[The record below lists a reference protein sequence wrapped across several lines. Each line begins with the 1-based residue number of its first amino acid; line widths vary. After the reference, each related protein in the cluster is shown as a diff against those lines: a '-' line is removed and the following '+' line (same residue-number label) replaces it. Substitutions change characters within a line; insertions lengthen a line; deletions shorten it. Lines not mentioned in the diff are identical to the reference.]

1 MYTLMALA
9 PILTVFFFLVILR
22 WPAKKAMPLALIVAT
37 ILSFFV
43 WNIKGVVIAASI
55 GQGLAICVAI
65 LWIVFGALFMLNTLT
80 NSGALA
86 TIRAG
91 FMDITPDRRIQAMI
105 IAWCFGAFIE
115 GAAGFGT
122 PAAVCAPLLMA
133 LGFPAMAAVTTAL
146 IIQSTP
152 VTFGAVGT
160 PVLLG
165 VKTGLDNPIV
175 HDLLG
180 KNGIAFMD
188 YIYEIGATAAL
199 VHGIIGILIPT
210 FLAVILT
217 RFFGKEKSVKK
228 GLEALPFGIFAGLAF
243 TVPYYLV
250 AKFLGPEFPSLIGGL
265 VGLALVTIAAKNNF
279 LTPKTS
285 WDFDDR
291 ENWPKHWMGTWEPK
305 FAKAPEH
312 MTLLKAWSPYVLV
325 GLFLVLSRKVPAIK
339 AALASVSI
347 PVTDLFGTGIGYAI
361 KPLYVPGFIFVC
373 AIACAFFIQKM
384 EFGALKDAAAKAGK
398 TTLQASFA
406 LGFAIPMVRVFINS
420 GAKYSSLA
428 EPTLAAMPL
437 ELAQGVSALAG
448 TAWTGFAAVI
458 GAMGAFIAGSNTV
471 SNMMFSLFQ
480 FGVASDINVPQSII
494 VALQAVGGAAGN
506 MITVHNVVAAAAVV
520 GLMDREGEIIRKTL
534 IPLTY
539 YLVMAGIIGTILVGA
554 GWGIVLK

>member
-22 WPAKKAMPLALIVAT
+22 WPAKKAMPLALVVAT

-43 WNIKGVVIAASI
+43 WKVSGVVIAASI
-55 GQGLAICVAI
+55 VQGVAICIAI

-80 NSGALA
+80 NSGAIA
-86 TIRAG
+86 AIRAG

-133 LGFPAMAAVTTAL
+133 IGFPAMAAVTVAL

-160 PVLLG
+160 PILLG

-180 KNGIAFMD
+180 RNGIAFMD

-199 VHGIIGILIPT
+199 LHGIIGILIPT

-217 RFFGKEKSVKK
+217 RFFGKEKSVAK

-243 TVPYYLV
+243 TVPYFLV
-250 AKFLGPEFPSLIGGL
+250 AWFLGPEFPSLVGGL
-265 VGLALVTIAAKNNF
+265 VGLAIVTIAAKNNF
-279 LTPKTS
+279 LTPKTT
-285 WDFDDR
+285 WDFEPR
-291 ENWPKHWMGTWEPK
+291 ENWPSHWMGTWEPK
-305 FAKAPEH
+305 MSKPPAH
-312 MTLLKAWSPYVLV
+312 MTLVRAWSPYVLV
-325 GLFLVLSRKVPAIK
+325 GLFLVLSRKVGWIK
-339 AALASVSI
+339 AALGSVAI
-347 PVTDLFGTGIGYAI
+347 PISDLFGTGIGYTI

-384 EFGALKDAAAKAGK
+384 KFSDLTAAAGTAFK

-420 GAKYSSLA
+420 GEKFNASGLMS
-428 EPTLAAMPL
+428 MPL
-437 ELAQGVSALAG
+437 ELAEGVAHMVG
-448 TAWTGFAAVI
+448 GIWTGFAAVI
-458 GAMGAFIAGSNTV
+458 GAMGAFIAGSNTI

-480 FGVASDINVPQSII
+480 FGVASQIDVPQSVI

-534 IPLTY
+534 IPLAY
-539 YLVMAGIIGTILVGA
+539 YLIMAAILGSILISA
-554 GWGIVLK
+554 GWGTVLK

>member
-37 ILSFFV
+37 ILAYFV
-43 WNIKGVVIAASI
+43 WQVKGVVIAASI
-55 GQGLAICVAI
+55 IQGVAICIAI

-80 NSGALA
+80 NSGAIA
-86 TIRAG
+86 AIRAG

-165 VKTGLDNPIV
+165 VKTGLDNPLV
-175 HDLLG
+175 HDLLT
-180 KNGIAFMD
+180 KNGMAFMD

-210 FLAVILT
+210 FLSVILT
-217 RFFGKEKSVKK
+217 RFFGKEKSVAK
-228 GLEALPFGIFAGLAF
+228 GLEVLPFGVFAGLCF
-243 TVPYYLV
+243 TVPYFLV
-250 AKFLGPEFPSLIGGL
+250 AWFLGPEFPSLIGGL

-279 LTPKTS
+279 LTPKTP

-291 ENWPKHWMGTWEPK
+291 ANWPKAWMGTWEPK
-305 FAKAPEH
+305 FAQAPAH
-312 MTLLKAWSPYVLV
+312 MTLMKAWSPYVLV

-339 AALASVSI
+339 GALTSVAI
-347 PVTDLFGTGIGYAI
+347 PISDLFGTGIGYTI
-361 KPLYVPGFIFVC
+361 SPLYVPGFIFVC

-384 EFGALKDAAAKAGK
+384 SFSALSDAAAKAGK

-420 GAKYSSLA
+420 GAKYNLSGMES
-428 EPTLAAMPL
+428 MPL
-437 ELAQGVSALAG
+437 ELANGVASLAG
-448 TAWTGFAAVI
+448 SIWPGFAAVI

-480 FGVASDINVPQSII
+480 FGVASQIDVPQSII

-539 YLVMAGIIGTILVGA
+539 YLIMAAIIGVVLISS
-554 GWGIVLK
+554 GWGLVLG

>member
-22 WPAKKAMPLALIVAT
+22 WPAKKAMPLALVVVT
-37 ILSFFV
+37 ILAFFV
-43 WNIKGVVIAASI
+43 WQVAGTVIAASI
-55 GQGLAICVAI
+55 IQGVAIALAI
-65 LWIVFGALFMLNTLT
+65 LWIVFGALLMLNTLT
-80 NSGALA
+80 NSGAIA
-86 TIRAG
+86 AIRAG
-91 FMDITPDRRIQAMI
+91 FMGITPDRRIQAMI

-133 LGFPAMAAVTTAL
+133 LGFPAMGAVTVAL

-165 VKTGLDNPIV
+165 VKTGLDNPMV

-180 KNGIAFMD
+180 KNGIEFMT
-188 YIYEIGATAAL
+188 YIHEIGATAAL
-199 VHGIIGILIPT
+199 VHGLIGILIPT

-217 RFFGKEKSVKK
+217 RFFGKEKSVAK
-228 GLEALPFGIFAGLAF
+228 GLEALPFGILAGLAF

-250 AKFLGPEFPSLIGGL
+250 ARFLGPEFPSLVGGL
-265 VGLALVTIAAKNNF
+265 VGLAIVVTAAKNNF
-279 LTPKTS
+279 LTPKTT

-305 FAKAPEH
+305 FAEAPAH

-325 GLFLVLSRKVPAIK
+325 AIFLVASRKFDVIKSALGSVAIP
-339 AALASVSI
+339 I
-347 PVTDLFGTGIGYAI
+347 TDLFGTGIGYTI

-373 AIACAFFIQKM
+373 AVVCAFFIQRMDFK
-384 EFGALKDAAAKAGK
+384 ALSSAAKQAGK

-420 GAKYSSLA
+420 GTNESGLA
-428 EPTLAAMPL
+428 SMPL
-437 ELAQGVSALAG
+437 ELANGVAG
-448 TAWTGFAAVI
+448 MVGEIWTGFAAVI

-480 FGVASDINVPQSII
+480 FGVASQIDVPQSII

-539 YLVMAGIIGTILVGA
+539 YLIMAAIIGTVLIGS

>member
-22 WPAKKAMPLALIVAT
+22 WPAKKAMPLALVVAT
-37 ILSFFV
+37 ILAFFV
-43 WNIKGVVIAASI
+43 WQVSGTVIAASI
-55 GQGLAICVAI
+55 IQGVAICIAI
-65 LWIVFGALFMLNTLT
+65 LWIVFGALLMLNTLT
-80 NSGALA
+80 NSGAIA
-86 TIRAG
+86 AIRAG
-91 FMDITPDRRIQAMI
+91 FMNITPDRRIQAMI

-160 PVLLG
+160 PILLG

-180 KNGIAFMD
+180 RNGIAFMD

-199 VHGIIGILIPT
+199 IHGIIGIMIPT
-210 FLAVILT
+210 FLAIILC
-217 RFFGKEKSVKK
+217 RFFGKEKSIMK
-228 GLEALPFGIFAGLAF
+228 GLEVLPFGIFAGLSF
-243 TVPYYLV
+243 TVPYFLV
-250 AKFLGPEFPSLIGGL
+250 AWFLGPEFPSLVGGL
-265 VGLALVTIAAKNNF
+265 VGLALVTTAAKNNF
-279 LTPKTS
+279 LTPKTT

-291 ENWPKHWMGTWEPK
+291 ANWPKHWMGTWEPK
-305 FAKAPEH
+305 FAGAPEH
-312 MTLLKAWSPYVLV
+312 MTLFKAWSPYVLV
-325 GLFLVLSRKVPAIK
+325 GLFLVLSRKVAWIK
-339 AALASVSI
+339 GALASVAI
-347 PVTDLFGTGIGYAI
+347 PVTDLFGTGIGYTI

-373 AIACAFFIQKM
+373 AVVCAFFIQKM
-384 EFGALKDAAAKAGK
+384 KFADLKSAANSAFK

-420 GAKYSSLA
+420 GEKFNASGLLS
-428 EPTLAAMPL
+428 MPL
-437 ELAQGVSALAG
+437 ELANGVAAMAG
-448 TAWTGFAAVI
+448 SIWTSCAAVI
-458 GAMGAFIAGSNTV
+458 GAMGAFIAGSNTI

-480 FGVASDINVPQSII
+480 FGVASQIDVPQSII

-539 YLVMAGIIGTILVGA
+539 YLIMAAIIGAVLVA
-554 GWGIVLK
+554 SGWGTVLK

>member
-1 MYTLMALA
+1 MYSLLAVA

-37 ILSFFV
+37 ILAYLV
-43 WNIKGVVIAASI
+43 WQVSGTIIAASI
-55 GQGLAICVAI
+55 IQGVAICIAI
-65 LWIVFGALFMLNTLT
+65 LWIVFGALLMLNALT
-80 NSGALA
+80 NSGAIA
-86 TIRAG
+86 AIRAG

-133 LGFPAMAAVTTAL
+133 LGFPAMAAVTVAL

-160 PVLLG
+160 PILLG
-165 VKTGLDNPIV
+165 VKTGLDNPLV

-180 KNGIAFMD
+180 KNGISFMD
-188 YIYEIGATAAL
+188 YIYQIGATAAL
-199 VHGIIGILIPT
+199 LHGIIGILIPT

-217 RFFGKEKSVKK
+217 RFFGKEKSVAK
-228 GLEALPFGIFAGLAF
+228 GLEVLPFGIFAGLAF
-243 TVPYYLV
+243 TVPYFLV
-250 AKFLGPEFPSLIGGL
+250 AWFLGPEFPSLVGGL
-265 VGLALVTIAAKNNF
+265 LGLAIVTLAAKHKF
-279 LTPKTS
+279 LTPKTP
-285 WDFDDR
+285 WDFDAR

-305 FAKAPEH
+305 FAHAPEH
-312 MTLLKAWSPYVLV
+312 MTLIRAWSPYVLV
-325 GLFLVLSRKVPAIK
+325 GLFLVLSRKVVWIK
-339 AALASVSI
+339 AALNSVAI
-347 PVTDLFGTGIGYAI
+347 PITDLFGTGIGYTI
-361 KPLYVPGFIFVC
+361 NPLYVPGFIFALAVG
-373 AIACAFFIQKM
+373 CAFFIQKM
-384 EFGALKDAAAKAGK
+384 KVEQLTSAISQAGK

-420 GAKYSSLA
+420 GEKFNASGLA
-428 EPTLAAMPL
+428 SMPL
-437 ELAQGVSALAG
+437 ELANGVAQLAG
-448 TAWTGFAAVI
+448 SVWTGFAAVI

-480 FGVASDINVPQSII
+480 FGVASQIDVPQSIV

-539 YLVMAGIIGTILVGA
+539 YLILAAIIGTILVNM

>member
-22 WPAKKAMPLALIVAT
+22 WPAKKAMPLALVVVT
-37 ILSFFV
+37 ILAFFV
-43 WNIKGVVIAASI
+43 WKVAGTVIAASI
-55 GQGLAICVAI
+55 VQGVAIAIAI
-65 LWIVFGALFMLNTLT
+65 LWIVFGALLMLNALT
-80 NSGALA
+80 NSGAIA
-86 TIRAG
+86 AIRAG

-165 VKTGLDNPIV
+165 VKTGLDNPLV

-180 KNGIAFMD
+180 KNGIDFMA

-199 VHGIIGILIPT
+199 VHGLIGILIPT

-217 RFFGKEKSVKK
+217 RFFGKEKSVAK
-228 GLEALPFGIFAGLAF
+228 GLEVLPFGIFAGLAF
-243 TVPYYLV
+243 TVPYFLV
-250 AKFLGPEFPSLIGGL
+250 AWFLGPEFPSLVGGL
-265 VGLALVTIAAKNNF
+265 VGLAIVTIAAKNNF
-279 LTPKTS
+279 LTPKTP
-285 WDFDDR
+285 WDFDAR
-291 ENWPKHWMGTWEPK
+291 ENWPSHWMGTWEPK
-305 FAKAPEH
+305 FAEAPAH
-312 MTLLKAWSPYVLV
+312 MTLVKAWSPYVLV
-325 GLFLVLSRKVPAIK
+325 GLFLVLSRKVDWIK
-339 AALASVSI
+339 GALTSVSI
-347 PVTDLFGTGIGYAI
+347 PITDVFGTGIGYSI

-373 AIACAFFIQKM
+373 AVACAYFIQKM
-384 EFGALKDAAAKAGK
+384 DFKALKGAVSQAGK

-420 GAKYSSLA
+420 GTNESGLA
-428 EPTLAAMPL
+428 SMPL
-437 ELAQGVSALAG
+437 ELANGVAAMAG
-448 TAWTGFAAVI
+448 GIWTSCAAVI

-480 FGVASDINVPQSII
+480 FGVASQIDVPQSII

-539 YLVMAGIIGTILVGA
+539 YLIMAAIIGTVLAGS
-554 GWGIVLK
+554 GWGTLLK

>member
-1 MYTLMALA
+1 MYSLLAVA

-37 ILSFFV
+37 ILAYFV
-43 WNIKGVVIAASI
+43 WKVSGTIIAASI
-55 GQGLAICVAI
+55 IQGVAICIAI
-65 LWIVFGALFMLNTLT
+65 LWIVFGALLMLNALT
-80 NSGALA
+80 NSGAIA
-86 TIRAG
+86 AIRAG

-133 LGFPAMAAVTTAL
+133 LGFPAMAAVTVAL

-160 PVLLG
+160 PILLG
-165 VKTGLDNPIV
+165 VKTGLDNPLV

-199 VHGIIGILIPT
+199 LHGIIGIMIPT

-217 RFFGKEKSVKK
+217 RFFGKEKSVAK

-243 TVPYYLV
+243 TVPYFLV
-250 AKFLGPEFPSLIGGL
+250 AWFLGPEFPSLVGGL
-265 VGLALVTIAAKNNF
+265 LGLAIVTLAAKYKF
-279 LTPKTS
+279 LTPKTP
-285 WDFDDR
+285 WDFDAR

-312 MTLLKAWSPYVLV
+312 MTLIRAWSPYVLV
-325 GLFLVLSRKVPAIK
+325 GLFLVLSRKVGWIK
-339 AALASVSI
+339 AALNSVAI
-347 PVTDLFGTGIGYAI
+347 PITDLFGTGIGYTI
-361 KPLYVPGFIFVC
+361 NPLYVPGFIFALAVG
-373 AIACAFFIQKM
+373 CAFFIQKM
-384 EFGALKDAAAKAGK
+384 KVEQLTGAISQAGK

-420 GAKYSSLA
+420 GEKFNTSGLA
-428 EPTLAAMPL
+428 SMPL
-437 ELAQGVSALAG
+437 ELANGVAQLAG
-448 TAWTGFAAVI
+448 SVWTGFAAVI

-480 FGVASDINVPQSII
+480 FGVASQIDVPQSIV

-539 YLVMAGIIGTILVGA
+539 YLIMAAIIGTILVNM
-554 GWGIVLK
+554 GWGTVLK

>member
-22 WPAKKAMPLALIVAT
+22 WPAKKAMPLALVVVT
-37 ILSFFV
+37 ILAFFV
-43 WNIKGVVIAASI
+43 WQVAGTVIAASI
-55 GQGLAICVAI
+55 IQGVAIALAI
-65 LWIVFGALFMLNTLT
+65 LWIVFGALLMLNTLT
-80 NSGALA
+80 NSGAIA
-86 TIRAG
+86 AIRAG
-91 FMDITPDRRIQAMI
+91 FMGITPDRRIQAMI

-133 LGFPAMAAVTTAL
+133 LGFPAMGAVTVAL

-165 VKTGLDNPIV
+165 VKTGLDNPMV

-180 KNGIAFMD
+180 KNGIEFMT
-188 YIYEIGATAAL
+188 YIHEIGATAAL
-199 VHGIIGILIPT
+199 VHGLIGILIPT

-217 RFFGKEKSVKK
+217 RFFGKEKSVAK
-228 GLEALPFGIFAGLAF
+228 GLEALPFGILAGLAF

-250 AKFLGPEFPSLIGGL
+250 AKFLGPEFPSLVGGL
-265 VGLALVTIAAKNNF
+265 VGLAIVVTAAKNNF
-279 LTPKTS
+279 LTPKTT

-305 FAKAPEH
+305 FAEAPAH

-325 GLFLVLSRKVPAIK
+325 AIFLVASRKFDVIKSALGSVAIP
-339 AALASVSI
+339 I
-347 PVTDLFGTGIGYAI
+347 TDLFGTGIGYTI

-373 AIACAFFIQKM
+373 AVICAFFIQRMDFK
-384 EFGALKDAAAKAGK
+384 ALSSAAKQAGK

-420 GAKYSSLA
+420 GTNASGLA
-428 EPTLAAMPL
+428 SMPL
-437 ELAQGVSALAG
+437 ELANGVAG
-448 TAWTGFAAVI
+448 MVGEIWTGFAAVI

-480 FGVASDINVPQSII
+480 FGVASQIDVPQSII

-539 YLVMAGIIGTILVGA
+539 YLIMAAIIGTVLIGS

>member
-22 WPAKKAMPLALIVAT
+22 WPAKKAMPLALVVAT
-37 ILSFFV
+37 VLAFFV
-43 WNIKGVVIAASI
+43 WQVSGTVIAASI
-55 GQGLAICVAI
+55 IQGVAIAIAI
-65 LWIVFGALFMLNTLT
+65 LWIVFGALFMLNALT
-80 NSGALA
+80 NSGAIA
-86 TIRAG
+86 AIRAG

-133 LGFPAMAAVTTAL
+133 LGFPAMGAVTVAL

-165 VKTGLDNPIV
+165 VKTGLTNPLVQDI
-175 HDLLG
+175 LG
-180 KNGIAFMD
+180 RNGIEFMD

-199 VHGIIGILIPT
+199 IHGIIGVMIPT

-217 RFFGKEKSVKK
+217 RFFGKEKSVAK
-228 GLEALPFGIFAGLAF
+228 GLEVLPFGIFAGLAF
-243 TVPYYLV
+243 TVPYFLV
-250 AKFLGPEFPSLIGGL
+250 AWFLGPEFPSLIGGL
-265 VGLALVTIAAKNNF
+265 VGLALVVLAAKNNF
-279 LTPKTS
+279 LTPKTP

-291 ENWPKHWMGTWEPK
+291 ANWPKSWMGTWEPK
-305 FAKAPEH
+305 FAQAPAH
-312 MTLLKAWSPYVLV
+312 MTLIRAWSPYVLV
-325 GLFLVLSRKVPAIK
+325 GLFLVLSRKVPEIK
-339 AALASVSI
+339 AALNSVAI
-347 PVTDLFGTGIGYAI
+347 PITDLFGTGIGYTI
-361 KPLYVPGFIFVC
+361 NPLYVPGFIFVM
-373 AIACAFFIQKM
+373 AVVCAFFIQKM
-384 EFGALKDAAAKAGK
+384 DFSALASAAKTAGK
-398 TTLQASFA
+398 TTVQASFA

-420 GAKYSSLA
+420 GEKFNASGLA
-428 EPTLAAMPL
+428 SMPL
-437 ELAQGVSALAG
+437 ELANGVASMVG
-448 TAWTGFAAVI
+448 EVWTGFAAVI

-480 FGVASDINVPQSII
+480 FGVASQIDVPQSVI

-534 IPLTY
+534 IPLSY
-539 YLVMAGIIGTILVGA
+539 YLIMAAIIGTVLVSS
-554 GWGIVLK
+554 GWGTVLK

>member
-22 WPAKKAMPLALIVAT
+22 WPAKKAMPLALIVAAG
-37 ILSFFV
+37 LAYFV
-43 WNIKGVVIAASI
+43 WQVSGMVIAASI
-55 GQGLAICVAI
+55 IQGLAITIAI
-65 LWIVFGALFMLNTLT
+65 LWIVFGALLMLNTLT
-80 NSGALA
+80 NSGAIA
-86 TIRAG
+86 AIRAG

-133 LGFPAMAAVTTAL
+133 LGFPAMASVTVAL

-160 PVLLG
+160 PILLG
-165 VKTGLDNPIV
+165 VRTGLDNPIV

-188 YIYEIGATAAL
+188 YIFEIGATAAIM
-199 VHGIIGILIPT
+199 HGIIGIMIPT
-210 FLAVILT
+210 FLAVMLT
-217 RFFGKEKSVKK
+217 RFFSKEKSIAR

-243 TVPYYLV
+243 TVPYMLV
-250 AKFLGPEFPSLIGGL
+250 AWFLGPEFPSLIGGL
-265 VGLALVTIAAKNNF
+265 VGLALVVTAAKNNF
-279 LTPKTS
+279 LTPKNT

-291 ENWPKHWMGTWEPK
+291 SEWPSAWMGTWEPK

-312 MTLLKAWSPYVLV
+312 MTLLKAWAPYVLV
-325 GLFLVLSRKVPAIK
+325 GLFLVMSRKIDWIK
-339 AALASVSI
+339 GALTSVKI
-347 PVTDLFGTGIGYAI
+347 PINNIFDTGIGYVI
-361 KPLYVPGFIFVC
+361 DPLYIPGFIFVC
-373 AIACAFFIQKM
+373 AVICAFFIQRMKVKD
-384 EFGALKDAAAKAGK
+384 LSDAAKQSFK
-398 TTLQASFA
+398 TTVQASFA

-420 GAKYSSLA
+420 GEKFNASGLA
-428 EPTLAAMPL
+428 SMPL
-437 ELAQGVSALAG
+437 ELANGVAALAG

-458 GAMGAFIAGSNTV
+458 GSLGAFIAGSNTV

-480 FGVASDINVPQSII
+480 FGVASQIDVPQSII

-534 IPLTY
+534 IPMTY
-539 YLVMAGIIGTILVGA
+539 YLIFAAIIGTVMISS
-554 GWGIVLK
+554 GWGTVLK

>member
-22 WPAKKAMPLALIVAT
+22 WPAKKAMPLALVVVT

-43 WNIKGVVIAASI
+43 WQVAGTIIAASVI
-55 GQGLAICVAI
+55 QGVAIALAI
-65 LWIVFGALFMLNTLT
+65 LWIVFGALLMLNTLT
-80 NSGALA
+80 NSGAIA
-86 TIRAG
+86 AIRAG

-165 VKTGLDNPIV
+165 VKTGLDNPMV
-175 HDLLG
+175 HEILG
-180 KNGIAFMD
+180 RNGIAFMD
-188 YIYEIGATAAL
+188 YIFEIGATAAL

-217 RFFGKEKSVKK
+217 RFFGKEKSVAK
-228 GLEALPFGIFAGLAF
+228 GLEVLPFGILAGLAF

-265 VGLALVTIAAKNNF
+265 VGLAIVVTAAKNNF
-279 LTPKTS
+279 LTPKTN
-285 WDFDDR
+285 WDFDAR

-312 MTLLKAWSPYVLV
+312 MTLLRAWSPYVLV
-325 GLFLVLSRKVPAIK
+325 GLFLVLSRKVDWIK
-339 AALASVSI
+339 GALTSVSI
-347 PVTDLFGTGIGYAI
+347 PVTDLFGTGIGYSI

-373 AIACAFFIQKM
+373 AVACAFFIQRM
-384 EFGALKDAAAKAGK
+384 EFGALKDAAVKAGK

-420 GAKYSSLA
+420 GSKYNSSGL
-428 EPTLAAMPL
+428 ESMPL
-437 ELAQGVSALAG
+437 ELANGVAALAG
-448 TAWTGFAAVI
+448 SAWTGFASVI

-480 FGVASDINVPQSII
+480 FGVASQIDVPQSII

-539 YLVMAGIIGTILVGA
+539 YLIMAGIIGTILVA
-554 GWGIVLK
+554 SGWGTVLK

>member
-22 WPAKKAMPLALIVAT
+22 WPAKKAMPLALVVVTLLA
-37 ILSFFV
+37 FFV
-43 WNIKGVVIAASI
+43 WQVAGTVIAASI
-55 GQGLAICVAI
+55 IQGVAIALAI
-65 LWIVFGALFMLNTLT
+65 LWIVFGALLMLNTLT
-80 NSGALA
+80 NSGAIA
-86 TIRAG
+86 AIRAG

-165 VKTGLDNPIV
+165 VKTGLDNPMV
-175 HDLLG
+175 HDILG

-199 VHGIIGILIPT
+199 VHGIIGVLIPT

-217 RFFGKEKSVKK
+217 RFFGKEKSIKK
-228 GLEALPFGIFAGLAF
+228 GLEAMPFGILAGLAF

-250 AKFLGPEFPSLIGGL
+250 ARYLGPEFPSIVGGL
-265 VGLALVTIAAKNNF
+265 VGLCIVVIAAKNNF
-279 LTPKTS
+279 LTPKTT
-285 WDFDDR
+285 WDFDER
-291 ENWPKHWMGTWEPK
+291 ANWPKHWMGTWEPK
-305 FAKAPEH
+305 FAAAPAH
-312 MTLLKAWSPYVLV
+312 MTLVRAWSPYVLV
-325 GLFLVLSRKVPAIK
+325 GLFLVLSRKVAWIK
-339 AALASVSI
+339 GALASVAI
-347 PVTDLFGTGIGYAI
+347 PVTDLFGTGIGYSI

-373 AIACAFFIQKM
+373 AVACAFFIQKM
-384 EFGALKDAAAKAGK
+384 KFVDLKNAAGSAAK

-420 GAKYSSLA
+420 GEKYNVSGLA
-428 EPTLAAMPL
+428 SMPL
-437 ELAQGVSALAG
+437 ELANGVAGLAG
-448 TAWTGFAAVI
+448 SLWTGFAAVI

-480 FGVASDINVPQSII
+480 FGVASQIDVPQSII

-539 YLVMAGIIGTILVGA
+539 YLVMAGIIGTVLVGA
-554 GWGIVLK
+554 GWGTVLK

>member
-1 MYTLMALA
+1 MYTLMAIA

-22 WPAKKAMPLALIVAT
+22 WPAKKAMPLALGVVT
-37 ILSFFV
+37 ILAFFV
-43 WNIKGVVIAASI
+43 WQVSGTVIAASI
-55 GQGLAICVAI
+55 IQGVAICIAI

-91 FMDITPDRRIQAMI
+91 FMNITPDRRIQAII

-133 LGFPAMAAVTTAL
+133 LGFPAMGAVTVAL

-160 PVLLG
+160 PILVG

-175 HDLLG
+175 HEILG
-180 KNGIAFMD
+180 RNGIAFMD
-188 YIYEIGATAAL
+188 YIFEIGATAAL
-199 VHGIIGILIPT
+199 VHGIIGTLIPV

-217 RFFGKEKSVKK
+217 RFFGKEKSIMR
-228 GLEALPFGIFAGLAF
+228 GLEVLPFGIFAGLAF
-243 TVPYYLV
+243 TIPYYLV
-250 AKFLGPEFPSLIGGL
+250 ARYLGPEFPSLIGGL
-265 VGLALVTIAAKNNF
+265 VALTLVTLAAKNNF
-279 LTPKTS
+279 LTPKST

-291 ENWPKHWMGTWEPK
+291 ANWPKHWMGTWEPK
-305 FAKAPEH
+305 FAAAPEH
-312 MTLLKAWSPYVLV
+312 MTLVKAWSPYVLV
-325 GLFLVLSRKVPAIK
+325 GLFLVLSRKVAWIK
-339 AALASVSI
+339 GALVSVSI
-347 PVTDLFGTGIGYAI
+347 PLTDLFGTGIGYAI

-373 AIACAFFIQKM
+373 AIACAFFIQRMK
-384 EFGALKDAAAKAGK
+384 FTALKDAAGSALK
-398 TTLQASFA
+398 TTVQASFA

-420 GAKYSSLA
+420 GAKFNGSGLES
-428 EPTLAAMPL
+428 MPL
-437 ELAQGVSALAG
+437 ELANGVAALAG
-448 TAWTGFAAVI
+448 SAWTGMAAVI

-480 FGVASDINVPQSII
+480 FGVASQIDVPQSII

-539 YLVMAGIIGTILVGA
+539 YLVMAGIIGTVMVA
-554 GWGIVLK
+554 SGWGTVLR

>member
-1 MYTLMALA
+1 MYTLMAVA

-22 WPAKKAMPLALIVAT
+22 WPAKKAMPLALVVAT
-37 ILSFFV
+37 ILAYGV
-43 WNIKGVVIAASI
+43 WKVSGLVIAASI
-55 GQGLAICVAI
+55 VQGVAICLAI
-65 LWIVFGALFMLNTLT
+65 LWIVFGALLMLNTLT
-80 NSGALA
+80 NSGAIA
-86 TIRAG
+86 AIRAG

-160 PVLLG
+160 PILLG

-180 KNGIAFMD
+180 RNGIAFMD

-217 RFFGKEKSVKK
+217 RFFGKEKSVMK
-228 GLEALPFGIFAGLAF
+228 GLEVLPFGIFAGLSF
-243 TVPYYLV
+243 TVPYFLV
-250 AKFLGPEFPSLIGGL
+250 AWFLGPEFPSLVGGL
-265 VGLALVTIAAKNNF
+265 VGLTLVTLAAKNNF
-279 LTPKTS
+279 LTPKTN

-291 ENWPKHWMGTWEPK
+291 ANWPKHWMGTWEPK
-305 FAKAPEH
+305 FAGAPEH
-312 MTLLKAWSPYVLV
+312 MTLFKAWSPYVLV
-325 GLFLVLSRKVPAIK
+325 GLFLVLSRKVVWIK
-339 AALASVSI
+339 GALTSVSI
-347 PVTDLFGTGIGYAI
+347 PITDIFGTGIGYTI

-373 AIACAFFIQKM
+373 AVICAFFIQRMK
-384 EFGALKDAAAKAGK
+384 FDDLKNAANSAFK

-420 GAKYSSLA
+420 GEKFNASGLA
-428 EPTLAAMPL
+428 SMPL
-437 ELAQGVSALAG
+437 ELANGVAAMAG
-448 TAWTGFAAVI
+448 SIWVDCAAII
-458 GAMGAFIAGSNTV
+458 GAMGAFIAGSNTI

-480 FGVASDINVPQSII
+480 FGVASQIDVPQSII

-534 IPLTY
+534 IPLFY
-539 YLVMAGIIGTILVGA
+539 YLVMAAIIGTILVGS
-554 GWGIVLK
+554 GWGTVLK

>member
-37 ILSFFV
+37 ILAYFV
-43 WNIKGVVIAASI
+43 WQVSGTVIAASI
-55 GQGLAICVAI
+55 IQGVAICIAI
-65 LWIVFGALFMLNTLT
+65 LWIVFGALLMLNALT
-80 NSGALA
+80 NSGAIA
-86 TIRAG
+86 AIRAG

-160 PVLLG
+160 PILLG
-165 VKTGLDNPIV
+165 VKTGLDNPLV

-199 VHGIIGILIPT
+199 LHGIIGILIPT

-217 RFFGKEKSVKK
+217 RFFGKEKSVAK
-228 GLEALPFGIFAGLAF
+228 GLEVLPFGIFAGLAF
-243 TVPYYLV
+243 TVPYFLV
-250 AKFLGPEFPSLIGGL
+250 AWFLGPEFPSLVGGL
-265 VGLALVTIAAKNNF
+265 VGLAIVTLAAKNKF
-279 LTPKTS
+279 LTPKTT
-285 WDFDDR
+285 WDFDER

-305 FAKAPEH
+305 FASAPEH
-312 MTLLKAWSPYVLV
+312 MTLLRAWSPYVLV
-325 GLFLVLSRKVPAIK
+325 GLFLVLSRKVGWIK
-339 AALASVSI
+339 GILTSVAI
-347 PVTDLFGTGIGYAI
+347 PVTDLFGTGIGYTI
-361 KPLYVPGFIFVC
+361 SPLYVPGFIFVC
-373 AIACAFFIQKM
+373 AVLCAFFIQKM
-384 EFGALKDAAAKAGK
+384 KVGQLTSAISQAGK

-420 GAKYSSLA
+420 GEKFNASGLA
-428 EPTLAAMPL
+428 SMPL
-437 ELAQGVSALAG
+437 ELANGVAHLVGSV
-448 TAWTGFAAVI
+448 WTGFAAVI

-480 FGVASDINVPQSII
+480 FGVASQIDVPQSII

-534 IPLTY
+534 IPLSY
-539 YLVMAGIIGTILVGA
+539 YLIMAAILGTILVNM

>member
-22 WPAKKAMPLALIVAT
+22 WPAKKAMPLALVVAT
-37 ILSFFV
+37 VLSFFV
-43 WNIKGVVIAASI
+43 WKVSGAVIAASI
-55 GQGLAICVAI
+55 IQGVAICIAI
-65 LWIVFGALFMLNTLT
+65 LWIVFGALLMLNTLT
-80 NSGALA
+80 NSGAIA
-86 TIRAG
+86 AIRVG

-105 IAWCFGAFIE
+105 IAWCFGSFIE

-133 LGFPAMAAVTTAL
+133 LGFPAMAAVTVAL

-165 VKTGLDNPIV
+165 VKTGLDNPLV

-180 KNGIAFMD
+180 ANGLAFMD

-217 RFFGKEKSVKK
+217 RFFGKEKSVAK

-243 TVPYYLV
+243 TIPYFLV
-250 AKFLGPEFPSLIGGL
+250 AWFLGPEFPSLIGGL
-265 VGLALVTIAAKNNF
+265 VGLAIVTIAAKNNF
-279 LTPKTS
+279 LTPKEP
-285 WDFDDR
+285 WDFEDR
-291 ENWPKHWMGTWEPK
+291 ANWPKHWMGTWEAK

-312 MTLLKAWSPYVLV
+312 MTLFKAWSPYVIV
-325 GLFLVLSRKVPAIK
+325 GLLLVLSRKVGVIK
-339 AALASVSI
+339 GALTSVAI
-347 PVTDLFGTGIGYAI
+347 PVTDLLGTGIGYSI

-373 AIACAFFIQKM
+373 AVICAFFIQQMK
-384 EFGALKDAAAKAGK
+384 FADLKAAASQAGK

-420 GAKYSSLA
+420 GGKYNASGLES
-428 EPTLAAMPL
+428 MPL
-437 ELAQGVSALAG
+437 ELANGVAAMVG
-448 TAWTGFAAVI
+448 DVWTGFAAII
-458 GAMGAFIAGSNTV
+458 GAMGAFIAGSNTI

-480 FGVASDINVPQSII
+480 FGVASHIDVAQSVI

-534 IPLTY
+534 IPLSY
-539 YLVMAGIIGTILVGA
+539 YLIMAAIIGTLLVSL
-554 GWGIVLK
+554 GWGVVLK

>member
-1 MYTLMALA
+1 MALA

-22 WPAKKAMPLALIVAT
+22 WPAKKAMPLALVVVT
-37 ILSFFV
+37 ILAFFV
-43 WNIKGVVIAASI
+43 WQVAGTVIAASI
-55 GQGLAICVAI
+55 IQGVAIALAI
-65 LWIVFGALFMLNTLT
+65 LWIVFGALLMLNTLT
-80 NSGALA
+80 NSGAIA
-86 TIRAG
+86 AIRAG
-91 FMDITPDRRIQAMI
+91 FMGITPDRRIQAMI

-133 LGFPAMAAVTTAL
+133 LGFPAMGAVTVAL

-165 VKTGLDNPIV
+165 VKTGLDNPMV

-180 KNGIAFMD
+180 KNGIEFMT
-188 YIYEIGATAAL
+188 YIHEIGATAAL
-199 VHGIIGILIPT
+199 VHGLIGILIPT

-217 RFFGKEKSVKK
+217 RFFGKEKSVAK
-228 GLEALPFGIFAGLAF
+228 GLEALPFGILAGLAF

-250 AKFLGPEFPSLIGGL
+250 AKFLGPEFPSLVGGL
-265 VGLALVTIAAKNNF
+265 VGLAIVVTAAKNNF
-279 LTPKTS
+279 LTPKTT

-305 FAKAPEH
+305 FAEAPAH

-325 GLFLVLSRKVPAIK
+325 AIFLVASRKFDVIKSALGSVAIP
-339 AALASVSI
+339 I
-347 PVTDLFGTGIGYAI
+347 TDLFGTGIGYTI

-373 AIACAFFIQKM
+373 AVICAFFIQRMDFK
-384 EFGALKDAAAKAGK
+384 ALSSAAKQAGK

-420 GAKYSSLA
+420 GTNASGLA
-428 EPTLAAMPL
+428 SMPL
-437 ELAQGVSALAG
+437 ELANGVAG
-448 TAWTGFAAVI
+448 MVGEIWTGFAAVI

-480 FGVASDINVPQSII
+480 FGVASQIDVPQSII

-539 YLVMAGIIGTILVGA
+539 YLIMAAIIGTVLIGS

>member
-22 WPAKKAMPLALIVAT
+22 WPAKKAMPLALVVVTLLA
-37 ILSFFV
+37 FFV
-43 WNIKGVVIAASI
+43 WQVAGTVIAASI
-55 GQGLAICVAI
+55 IQGVAIALAI
-65 LWIVFGALFMLNTLT
+65 LWIVFGALLMLNTLT
-80 NSGALA
+80 NSGAIA
-86 TIRAG
+86 AIRAG

-175 HDLLG
+175 HDVLG

-188 YIYEIGATAAL
+188 YIYEIGANAAL
-199 VHGIIGILIPT
+199 FHGLIGIMIPT

-217 RFFGKEKSVKK
+217 RFFGKEKSVAK

-265 VGLALVTIAAKNNF
+265 VGLALVVTAAKNNF
-279 LTPKTS
+279 LTPKTT
-285 WDFDDR
+285 WDFDAR

-312 MTLLKAWSPYVLV
+312 MTLMKAWSPYVLV
-325 GLFLVLSRKVPAIK
+325 GLFLVLSRKVDFIK
-339 AALASVSI
+339 GALTSVSI
-347 PVTDLFGTGIGYAI
+347 PITDLFGTGIGYSI
-361 KPLYVPGFIFVC
+361 KPLYVPGFIFLC
-373 AIACAFFIQKM
+373 AVICAFFIQRM
-384 EFGALKDAAAKAGK
+384 DFSALKDAAGKAGK

-420 GAKYSSLA
+420 GTNASGLA
-428 EPTLAAMPL
+428 SMPL
-437 ELAQGVSALAG
+437 ELANGVAGLAG
-448 TAWTGFAAVI
+448 SAWTGFAAVI

-480 FGVASDINVPQSII
+480 FGVASQIDVPQAII

-539 YLVMAGIIGTILVGA
+539 YLVMAGILGVVLTGA
-554 GWGIVLK
+554 GMGLVLK

>member
-22 WPAKKAMPLALIVAT
+22 WPAKKAMPLALVVAT
-37 ILSFFV
+37 VLAFFV
-43 WNIKGVVIAASI
+43 WQVSGTVIAASVI
-55 GQGLAICVAI
+55 QGVAICIAI
-65 LWIVFGALFMLNTLT
+65 LWIVFGALLMLNTLT
-80 NSGALA
+80 NSGAIA

-91 FMDITPDRRIQAMI
+91 FMNITPDRRIQAMI

-133 LGFPAMAAVTTAL
+133 LGFPAMAAVTVAL

-165 VKTGLDNPIV
+165 VKTGLDNPLV

-180 KNGIAFMD
+180 RNGIAFMD

-217 RFFGKEKSVKK
+217 RFFGKEKSIAK
-228 GLEALPFGIFAGLAF
+228 GLEALPFGIFAGLSF
-243 TVPYYLV
+243 TVPYFLV
-250 AKFLGPEFPSLIGGL
+250 AWFLGPEFPSLVGGL
-265 VGLALVTIAAKNNF
+265 VGLALVTTAAKNNF
-279 LTPKTS
+279 LTPKTP

-291 ENWPKHWMGTWEPK
+291 ANWPKHWMGSWEPK
-305 FAKAPEH
+305 FAGAPEH
-312 MTLLKAWSPYVLV
+312 MTLFKAWSPYILV
-325 GLFLVLSRKVPAIK
+325 GLFLVLSRKVAWIK
-339 AALASVSI
+339 GALASVAI
-347 PVTDLFGTGIGYAI
+347 PISDLFGTGIGYTI

-373 AIACAFFIQKM
+373 AVICAFFIQRMK
-384 EFGALKDAAAKAGK
+384 FSDLKDAANSAFK

-420 GAKYSSLA
+420 GDKFNASGLLS
-428 EPTLAAMPL
+428 MPL
-437 ELAQGVSALAG
+437 ELANGVAAMAG
-448 TAWTGFAAVI
+448 SIWTSCAAII
-458 GAMGAFIAGSNTV
+458 GAMGAFIAGSNTI

-480 FGVASDINVPQSII
+480 FGVASQIDVPQSII

-539 YLVMAGIIGTILVGA
+539 YLIMAAIIGAVLVGS
-554 GWGIVLK
+554 GWGTVLK

>member
-1 MYTLMALA
+1 MTALLAIA

-22 WPAKKAMPLALIVAT
+22 WPAKKAMPLALIVVT
-37 ILSFFV
+37 ILAFFKWQV
-43 WNIKGVVIAASI
+43 PGVVITASI
-55 GQGLAICVAI
+55 IQGVAICIAI
-65 LWIVFGALFMLNTLT
+65 LWIVFGALFMLNTLK

-86 TIRAG
+86 AIRAG

-133 LGFPAMAAVTTAL
+133 LGFPAMGAVTVAL

-160 PVLLG
+160 PVLVG
-165 VKTGLDNPIV
+165 VKTGLTNPLVQDI
-175 HDLLG
+175 LG
-180 KNGIAFMD
+180 ANGIEFMT
-188 YIYEIGATAAL
+188 YIHEIGATAAL
-199 VHGIIGILIPT
+199 VHGIIGIMIPT

-217 RFFGKEKSVKK
+217 RFFGKEKSIAK
-228 GLEALPFGIFAGLAF
+228 GLEVLPFGIFAGLAF
-243 TVPYYLV
+243 TVPYFLV
-250 AKFLGPEFPSLIGGL
+250 AWFWGPEFPSLIGGL
-265 VGLALVTIAAKNNF
+265 VGLAIVVTAAKNNF
-279 LTPKTS
+279 LTPKTP

-291 ENWPKHWMGTWEPK
+291 ANWPKVWSGTWEPNL
-305 FAKAPEH
+305 AEAPKH
-312 MTLLKAWSPYVLV
+312 MTLLRAWSPYVLV

-339 AALASVSI
+339 SALVSVSI

-373 AIACAFFIQKM
+373 AIACAFFIQRMK
-384 EFGALKDAAAKAGK
+384 FSALADAAKTAGK

-420 GAKYSSLA
+420 GEKFNASGLA
-428 EPTLAAMPL
+428 SMPL
-437 ELAQGVSALAG
+437 ELANGVAG
-448 TAWTGFAAVI
+448 YVGEIWVGFAAVI

-480 FGVASDINVPQSII
+480 FGVAGQIDVPQSII

-534 IPLTY
+534 IPLSY
-539 YLVMAGIIGTILVGA
+539 YLVMAGIIGTVLVGS

>member
-1 MYTLMALA
+1 MALA

-22 WPAKKAMPLALIVAT
+22 WPAKKAMPLALIVVT

-43 WNIKGVVIAASI
+43 WQVSGTIIAASI
-55 GQGLAICVAI
+55 IQGVAIALAI
-65 LWIVFGALFMLNTLT
+65 LWIVFGALLMLNTLT
-80 NSGALA
+80 NSGAIA
-86 TIRAG
+86 AIRAG

-165 VKTGLDNPIV
+165 VKTGLDNPMV
-175 HDLLG
+175 HDILG

-199 VHGIIGILIPT
+199 VHGIIGVLIPT

-217 RFFGKEKSVKK
+217 RFFGKEKSIKK
-228 GLEALPFGIFAGLAF
+228 GLEAMPFGILAGLAF

-250 AKFLGPEFPSLIGGL
+250 ARYLGPEFPSIVGGL
-265 VGLALVTIAAKNNF
+265 VGLCIVVIAAKNNF
-279 LTPKTS
+279 LTPKTT
-285 WDFDDR
+285 WDFDER
-291 ENWPKHWMGTWEPK
+291 ANWPKHWMGTWEPK
-305 FAKAPEH
+305 FAAAPAH
-312 MTLLKAWSPYVLV
+312 MTLVRAWSPYVLV
-325 GLFLVLSRKVPAIK
+325 GLFLVLSRKVAWIK
-339 AALASVSI
+339 GALASVAI
-347 PVTDLFGTGIGYAI
+347 PVTDLFGTGIGYSI

-373 AIACAFFIQKM
+373 AVACAFFIQKM
-384 EFGALKDAAAKAGK
+384 KFVDLKNAAGSAAK

-420 GAKYSSLA
+420 GEKYNVSGLA
-428 EPTLAAMPL
+428 SMPL
-437 ELAQGVSALAG
+437 ELANGVAGLAG
-448 TAWTGFAAVI
+448 SLWTGFAAVI

-480 FGVASDINVPQSII
+480 FGVASQIDVPQSII

-539 YLVMAGIIGTILVGA
+539 YLVMAGIIGTVLVGA
-554 GWGIVLK
+554 GWGTVLK

>member
-1 MYTLMALA
+1 MNSFLALL
-9 PILTVFFFLVILR
+9 PILTVFIFLVVLR
-22 WPAKKAMPLALIVAT
+22 WPAKKAMPLALIVV
-37 ILSFFV
+37 ILLALFQWQV
-43 WNIKGVVIAASI
+43 PGIVVGASI
-55 GQGLAICVAI
+55 IQGLAICVAI
-65 LWIVFGALFMLNTLT
+65 LWIVFGALLMLNALT
-80 NSGALA
+80 NSGAIA
-86 TIRAG
+86 AIRAG
-91 FMDITPDRRIQAMI
+91 FMDISPDRRVQAII

-133 LGFPAMAAVTTAL
+133 LGFPAMGAVTVAL

-165 VKTGLDNPIV
+165 VKTGLDNPMV

-180 KNGIAFMD
+180 KNGIEFAA
-188 YIYEIGATAAL
+188 YVNHVGATAAL
-199 VHGIIGILIPT
+199 VHGIIGTLIPV

-217 RFFGKEKSVKK
+217 RFFCKEKSIAR
-228 GLEALPFGIFAGLAF
+228 GLEVLPFGIFAGLAF
-243 TVPYYLV
+243 TVPYFLV
-250 AKFLGPEFPSLIGGL
+250 ATFWGPEFPSLFGGL
-265 VGLALVTIAAKNNF
+265 IGLAIVTMAAKAKF
-279 LTPKTS
+279 LTPKNT

-291 ENWPKHWMGTWEPK
+291 SEWPDTWMGTWEPK

-312 MTLLKAWSPYVLV
+312 MTLVKAWAPYVLV
-325 GLFLVLSRKVPAIK
+325 GLFLVLSRKVDAIK
-339 AALASVSI
+339 GALVSVSI
-347 PVTDLFGTGIGYAI
+347 PITDVFGTGIGYAI

-373 AIACAFFIQKM
+373 AVACAFFIQRMK
-384 EFGALKDAAAKAGK
+384 GSDLTAAIGQAGK

-420 GAKYSSLA
+420 GNNTSGLQS
-428 EPTLAAMPL
+428 MPL
-437 ELAQGVSALAG
+437 ELANGVASLAG
-448 TAWTGFAAVI
+448 GAWTGFASVI
-458 GAMGAFIAGSNTV
+458 GALGAFIAGSNTV

-480 FGVASDINVPQSII
+480 FGVASQIEVQQAVI

-539 YLVMAGIIGTILVGA
+539 YLIMAAIIGTVLIGA
-554 GWGIVLK
+554 GWGLVLK